1 MGEGC
6 LVTIDGVNSTKDG
19 GTAQYLSSTSH
30 DGKTLLFDLGD
41 WEKGFQIF
49 AMDMTGDNKRQL
61 SQRK

>member
-6 LVTIDGVNSTKDG
+6 LVSIDGVNSTKDG

-30 DGKTLLFDLGD
+30 DGKTLLFDSGD

-49 AMDMTGDNKRQL
+49 AMDITGDNKRRL
-61 SQRK
+61 SRRK